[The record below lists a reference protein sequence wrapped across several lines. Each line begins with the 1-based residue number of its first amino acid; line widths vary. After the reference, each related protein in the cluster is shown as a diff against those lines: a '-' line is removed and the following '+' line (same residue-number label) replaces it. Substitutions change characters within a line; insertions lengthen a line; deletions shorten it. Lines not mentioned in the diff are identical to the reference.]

1 MDLPQGPA
9 SIYTNQ
15 NTRAYVTC
23 SECRKPRVI
32 YSKKSLG
39 ERQQNSLT
47 MALCS
52 YDYTCGA
59 AVLPGSCRFKN
70 DIMVRP
76 SLRCNSPIET
86 QYYSLKHHEA
96 DLCVH
101 CACSEAFKP
110 DDSLRKFKKVA
121 PICFKCLENGLE
133 PIQSMPYG
141 RK

>member
-1 MDLPQGPA
+1 
-9 SIYTNQ
+9 
-15 NTRAYVTC
+15 
-23 SECRKPRVI
+23 
-32 YSKKSLG
+32 
-39 ERQQNSLT
+39 

-110 DDSLRKFKKVA
+110 EDSLRKFKKVA
-121 PICFKCLENGLE
+121 PICSKCLENGLE
-133 PIQSMPYG
+133 PIQTMPYG